1 MDDTFASATILSCKN
16 CPAGK
21 FNKNTGES
29 KADNCVFCPAGQ
41 YVAVPEGAS
50 HCIECPDGF
59 VLSIDNIRCIECDIG
74 KWADSKQSCVN
85 AWKESIVM

>member
-1 MDDTFASATILSCKN
+1 METSCKDCPAGKWDDTLASSTILSCKN

-29 KADNCVFCPAGQ
+29 KADNCVFCSAGQ
-41 YVAVPEGAS
+41 YAAVPEGAS

-59 VLSIDNIRCIECDIG
+59 VSSIDNIRY
-74 KWADSKQSCVN
+74 
-85 AWKESIVM
+85 